1 LSCFVDTVT
10 ELARILRVVRLI
22 EEVLKEPSGVQRQGE
37 RWRRLLSVFGVNMR
51 IASRLE
57 KYTDG

>member
-22 EEVLKEPSGVQRQGE
+22 EEVLKEPSGVQRRGE
-37 RWRRLLSVFGVNMR
+37 RWRRLLSVFGVNMS